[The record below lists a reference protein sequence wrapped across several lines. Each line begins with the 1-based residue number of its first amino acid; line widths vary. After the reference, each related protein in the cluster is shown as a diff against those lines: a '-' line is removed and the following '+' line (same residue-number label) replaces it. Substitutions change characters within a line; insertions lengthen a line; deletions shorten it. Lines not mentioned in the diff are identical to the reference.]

1 MQLPET
7 GSVSKTTVQCVVSL
21 LILGMLAPKLMVL
34 LMESCSTARYPTR
47 EIVSLRYLCPQHSFA
62 EPDVQV
68 DLWTRVRD
76 SNIVF
81 KTLVDRFI
89 RTRDQQLQ
97 LVINSFIG
105 AQASIQTA
113 HSPSGNLDDGKGLA
127 EPRFLPNITADPT
140 NYGRPKHDGP
150 ALRAIA
156 LVTYGRWLF
165 ENGYQDAARNIV
177 WPIVRNDL
185 NYIAVHYLDAGLNLW
200 SSLTINTRV
209 LSAFTTAAHHRAL
222 FEGAMFAKSIDEDY
236 EEFISEASQ
245 VLCVLQNY
253 WKLGLSTDPEH
264 PFIVADVINITTIA
278 NHNGR
283 DASTLLSAIS
293 NFDPE
298 VGCNDETFQPCS
310 QPMLRNHKEVVD
322 QFRGWEINTGIEAG
336 KAVAIG
342 RFAEDT
348 NGTPPPRHSS
358 RPSR

>member
-1 MQLPET
+1 
-7 GSVSKTTVQCVVSL
+7 VSL
-21 LILGMLAPKLMVL
+21 KHH
-34 LMESCSTARYPTR
+34 
-47 EIVSLRYLCPQHSFA
+47 CPQHWFT

-97 LVINSFIG
+97 LAINSFIT
-105 AQASIQTA
+105 AQAAVQTTP
-113 HSPSGNLDDGKGLA
+113 SLSGNLDDGKGLA

-140 NYGRPKHDGP
+140 NFGRPKHDGP

-165 ENGYQDAARNIV
+165 DNGYQDAARKTV

-185 NYIAVHYLDAGLNLW
+185 NNVAAHYLDAGLNLW
-200 SSLTINTRV
+200 SSLANNILV
-209 LSAFTTAAHHRAL
+209 FSAFITAAHHRAL
-222 FEGAMFAKSIDEDY
+222 FEGAMFAKAIGEDY
-236 EEFISEASQ
+236 EAYTREASQ
-245 VLCVLQNY
+245 ILCVLQKY
-253 WKLGLSTDPEH
+253 WMLGQSADPEH
-264 PFIVADVINITTIA
+264 PFIVADVINFATIA
-278 NHNGR
+278 SPSER

-293 NFDPE
+293 NFDPD
-298 VGCNDETFQPCS
+298 VGCDDETLQPCS
-310 QPMLRNHKEVVD
+310 EIMLCNHKEVVD
-322 QFRGWEINTGIEAG
+322 QFRGWAINAGIEAG

-348 NGTPPPRHSS
+348 DGTPPPPRHSS
-358 RPSR
+358 HPVR